1 MKKISLMMALL
12 FMIGATFTSCKEDT
26 QPRLDEPT
34 EFVLNTPAL
43 ASQTYVLQE
52 TDGEPSQ
59 IVLTVSQPNYGMGV
73 VTSYE
78 VQISK
83 TEEFTDYRSLLT
95 VNTQAEIICSGYEF
109 SVAMNALDGVTD
121 EEDKDKFNGA
131 AREVYVRVRAFIPNC
146 DYSSINSNVIKLNVK
161 PYFAVR
167 APGKLYVIG
176 QVSGWDI
183 NNNAVYLS
191 EPQNGIGSKI
201 YSGVVNMS
209 AEDASSGFRFYTE
222 LGSWGE
228 NGALPSVGAN
238 ADDGDNA
245 SIALDE
251 NGSYS
256 GACVAGKGNWNITN
270 WGGGSMKMT
279 VDLNDMKVY
288 FEKAD

>member
-1 MKKISLMMALL
+1 
-12 FMIGATFTSCKEDT
+12 MIGATFTSCKEDT